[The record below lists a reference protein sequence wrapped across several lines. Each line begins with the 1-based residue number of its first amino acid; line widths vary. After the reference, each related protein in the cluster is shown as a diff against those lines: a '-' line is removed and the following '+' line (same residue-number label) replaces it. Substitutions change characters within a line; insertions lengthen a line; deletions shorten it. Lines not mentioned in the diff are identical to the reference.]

1 MEADFDFFV
10 KKEALEYFF
19 KKNKHFWLTSSHEV
33 CYFF

>member
-19 KKNKHFWLTSSHEV
+19 KKKQTLLA
-33 CYFF
+33 Y